1 MLASAPIGLFETD
14 AHGDCVFVNERWC
27 AFAGLT
33 PDEALGSGWAR
44 AIHPD
49 DRDRVASAWAE
60 AVAEG
65 RDTEM
70 EFRAQR
76 PDGSVTWLAGTATR
90 LIDTDDRLTPAEMR
104 QLVDAD
110 SISMVGVPLVR
121 DEDVLGALALGRVT
135 ERELAFSA
143 LECEVLELLAGQ
155 TALALANAQLLDEV
169 SQLAIR
175 DELTGLFNRRHF
187 SATFDH
193 LLQRRARERG
203 PKPSVVAVMFDLDYF
218 GHFNKEHGHQAGDAV
233 LRTFAAILRGRFRA
247 SDLLA
252 RYGGEEFVVIL
263 EDATLEDATR
273 IADEIRRELETSAI
287 EGPEGTALRA
297 TVSAGCARLTDEE
310 PTREALLRA
319 ADVGLFMAKRAGRN
333 QVVAA

>member
-1 MLASAPIGLFETD
+1 
-14 AHGDCVFVNERWC
+14 
-27 AFAGLT
+27 
-33 PDEALGSGWAR
+33 
-44 AIHPD
+44 
-49 DRDRVASAWAE
+49 
-60 AVAEG
+60 
-65 RDTEM
+65 
-70 EFRAQR
+70 
-76 PDGSVTWLAGTATR
+76 
-90 LIDTDDRLTPAEMR
+90 MR

-263 EDATLEDATR
+263 EDATLEDATQ

-287 EGPEGTALRA
+287 EGPEGPRCGRRCLPAAPGSRTRSPPGRLSSGQRMSACSWPSGRA
-297 TVSAGCARLTDEE
+297 G
-310 PTREALLRA
+310 TRSSLPEALPDPRDTPSSIRA
-319 ADVGLFMAKRAGRN
+319 FSSSPQGQPRSMCG
-333 QVVAA
+333 